1 MEATT
6 LIWMILMLGAII
18 GPFLY
23 FANLAN
29 SKEKTK
35 VEE

>member
-6 LIWMILMLGAII
+6 LIWMVLMLGAII

-23 FANLAN
+23 FAHLAN
-29 SKEKTK
+29 KKEKTK